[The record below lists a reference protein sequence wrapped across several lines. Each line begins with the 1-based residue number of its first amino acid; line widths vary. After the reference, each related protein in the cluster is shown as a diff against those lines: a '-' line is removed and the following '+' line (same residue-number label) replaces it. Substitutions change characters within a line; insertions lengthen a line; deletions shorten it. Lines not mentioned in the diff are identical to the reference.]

1 MAVMVFDVGGSEIK
15 YCVMDDSLE
24 RGHYGSV
31 PTPLDS
37 REHFFQVLENHLPA
51 LCGGDGG
58 HSPQP
63 AGDYRQ

>member
-15 YCVMDDSLE
+15 YCVMDDGLE

-37 REHFFQVLENHLPA
+37 REHFFRYLRTSTGSLRRRRRA
-51 LCGGDGG
+51 
-58 HSPQP
+58 
-63 AGDYRQ
+63 